1 MIRQPMCYYIQW
13 INIQL
18 QAQFFPLES
27 IEQNKDGWTVS
38 QHLRNDERKKNNKNT
53 ASKLSAREKKH
64 IEYTN
69 IFLRQINSEMLLL
82 YVLFIVVVFVL
93 IAWLVN
99 GTDFNL
105 IPNLMA
111 WNALIIFQCF
121 GNVTKVMCY

>member
-18 QAQFFPLES
+18 QAQFLPLES

-38 QHLRNDERKKNNKNT
+38 QNLREEGKKTTKTPN
-53 ASKLSAREKKH
+53 LSYRREKKKH
-64 IEYTN
+64 IAYTN

-82 YVLFIVVVFVL
+82 RVLFIVVVFVL

-99 GTDFNL
+99 GIDFNL
-105 IPNLMA
+105 IPILMPR
-111 WNALIIFQCF
+111 NAITIFQCF